1 MSLLKNGKIRILLEK
16 GIIFDEEGSYM
27 KFQIANKARENELLF
42 AFPKLKNSFEIY
54 IPVLNSTLKY
64 YTRYVKKY

>member
-54 IPVLNSTLKY
+54 TSFKFNIEILHEI
-64 YTRYVKKY
+64 R